1 MGGPG
6 VLDGG
11 LNYGDHMRL
20 TLKFEP
26 HELSWVITSALE
38 GISSLAEK
46 AIRKELDRSTKKKK

>member
-1 MGGPG
+1 
-6 VLDGG
+6 
-11 LNYGDHMRL
+11 MRL